1 MHTKYNFIIYCVLI
15 YEFIF
20 TVFTIN
26 NLTVL
31 RFIFMPYITTVQYI
45 PQEKR
50 CLDNMFIYKYEK
62 LLKPFQFSYRYP
74 NDS

>member
-1 MHTKYNFIIYCVLI
+1 MNLF
-15 YEFIF
+15 F

-26 NLTVL
+26 NPAVL
-31 RFIFMPYITTVQYI
+31 RFIFMPYITTVQHI

-62 LLKPFQFSYRYP
+62 LLNSSQFSSRDLK
-74 NDS
+74 DS